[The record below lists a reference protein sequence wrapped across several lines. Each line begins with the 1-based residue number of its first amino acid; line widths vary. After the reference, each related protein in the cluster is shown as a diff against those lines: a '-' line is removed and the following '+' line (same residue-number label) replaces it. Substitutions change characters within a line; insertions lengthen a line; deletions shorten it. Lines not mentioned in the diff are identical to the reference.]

1 MSKKISAFTDDALG
15 TLDATALAEAIRR
28 GEIHPR
34 EALESAIARA
44 ERVNPHLDA
53 IVLPMYE
60 EVLANSRPTSG
71 AFAGVPTFI
80 KDTDHIAGY
89 PTQMGTG
96 VFKAKPARKNSRFVN
111 QYLSTGLINLGK
123 TTLPEFG
130 LICSTENERWAVTRN
145 PWNTDYTTG
154 GSSSGSAALVASGV
168 VPIATANDGAG
179 SIRIPASICGLVG
192 LKPTRGRVYGL
203 DGSELLPIQVVHQ
216 GVLTRSVRDTAL
228 FYSEAENFF
237 KNKKLPELGHVK
249 KPGKKRL
256 KIGLVNNRPEGFLG
270 HQDEATQ
277 RIQRETAHLL
287 ENLGH
292 SIILFDFPI
301 EADDMVDLFMNYYGF
316 LAFMTTRFST
326 LTLNARVNRK
336 ELEPFTEGL
345 SHRFRKSILN
355 FPRTVRRMKQLGRE
369 ALTLFEE
376 FDVIMTPV
384 LAHKTPQI
392 GYLSPKIPFE
402 EVSRRAVHFAL
413 YCGLYNVTGNPA
425 ISLPL
430 GADDNGMP
438 MGVQFA
444 APFGMDKLLLEL
456 AYELEEA
463 KPFRRIN
470 QAV

>member
-15 TLDATALAEAIRR
+15 TSDATALAEAIRR

-44 ERVNPHLDA
+44 ENVNPHLDA

-60 EVLANSRPTSG
+60 EALANSRPTAG
-71 AFAGVPTFI
+71 GFAGVPTFI

-130 LICSTENERWAVTRN
+130 LICSTENERWAITRN

-192 LKPTRGRVYGL
+192 LKPTRGRLFGL
-203 DGSELLPIQVVHQ
+203 DGSEGLPIQIIHQ
-216 GVLTRSVRDTAL
+216 GVLTRTVRDTAL

-249 KPGKKRL
+249 NAGKKRL
-256 KIGLVNNRPEGFLG
+256 KIGLLNNRPSDAPG
-270 HQDEATQ
+270 HQDEDTVRVQ
-277 RIQRETAHLL
+277 KETAQLL
-287 ENLGH
+287 ETLGH
-292 SIILFDFPI
+292 QVEPIDFPI
-301 EADDMVDLFMNYYGF
+301 EADHMIGLFLDYYGF
-316 LAFMTTRFST
+316 IAYMTTRFSPFT
-326 LTLNARVNRK
+326 LKARVNRR
-336 ELEPFTEGL
+336 ELEPFTTGL
-345 SHRFRKSILN
+345 SERFRKNVLN
-355 FPRTVRRMKQLGRE
+355 FPTTVRRMKHLGKE
-369 ALTLFEE
+369 ALQLFKTY
-376 FDVIMTPV
+376 DVIMSPV
-384 LAHKTPQI
+384 LAHKTPPI
-392 GYLSPKIPFE
+392 GYFSPTISYE

-413 YCGLYNVTGNPA
+413 YCGMYNITGNPA
-425 ISLPL
+425 MSLPM
-430 GADDNGMP
+430 GTDQNGIP
-438 MGVQFA
+438 VGVQFA
-444 APFGMDKLLLEL
+444 SAFGKDRLLLEL

-463 KPFRRIN
+463 KPFRRID